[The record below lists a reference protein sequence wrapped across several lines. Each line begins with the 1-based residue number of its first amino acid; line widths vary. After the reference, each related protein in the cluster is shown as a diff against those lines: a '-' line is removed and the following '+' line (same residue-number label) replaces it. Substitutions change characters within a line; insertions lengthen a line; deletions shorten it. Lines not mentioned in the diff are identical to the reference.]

1 MPGLWLQNLAFY
13 SFQIAGV
20 AAAGALL
27 LRLLQIRI
35 PTIRLM
41 CWQAL
46 IAACLAL
53 PAIEPWLTAKTNG
66 NVQISMG
73 PAMTAGSAEGSRGMA
88 FPVVGIILLLVG
100 AGAAVRF
107 GILGLGL
114 LRLQR
119 YRRNSTFVPGAF
131 DDLQRRLGV
140 FADVQV
146 SAEVTGPVTFGF
158 LRPVILLP
166 EACLEDESI
175 ACHELVHVRR
185 HDWLFTVIE
194 ECILSLFWFHP
205 AMWWMIAEI
214 QLAREE
220 AVDREVV
227 AILNSRD
234 QYLESLLALAA
245 SRAGFDLA
253 PASPFLR
260 KRHLQKRVAALLKEV
275 SMSKFRVTSSL
286 AAFAAVLTL
295 TAWLGVRSFPLQ
307 AAPQENDSSNI
318 TVHSGPLPLLHRAA
332 VQYPKNALAK
342 HIEGTVVLELT
353 LSETG
358 TVTDARV
365 LSGPEELRGAAL
377 ESILEWHYSSEG
389 QLKTQ
394 ASIDFKVPTAEA
406 MPGTLMAP
414 PEDQAKLDRL
424 FIQAPDAIKQKLE
437 GHLPLREGDRIT
449 QSALNDLATAL
460 KDVDEHLRVTIHPNA
475 DKTGS
480 MMFITLY
487 SAGPGESPKRI
498 RVGGNAEQANLVQ
511 KVQPIYPPDA
521 KANRIQGLVRFSV
534 VIGKDGRVQN
544 LTLVSGDPVL
554 AQAAKDAVQQWV
566 YKPTL
571 LNGDP
576 VEVMTQ
582 VDVNFTLSQ

>member
-13 SFQIAGV
+13 SLQIAGV

-46 IAACLAL
+46 IAACIAL
-53 PAIEPWLTAKTNG
+53 PAIQPWLTAKTNG

-73 PAMTAGSAEGSRGMA
+73 PAMAAGAAHGSRAMA
-88 FPVVGIILLLVG
+88 FPVVGIVLLLVG

-114 LRLQR
+114 WKLRQ
-119 YRRNSTFVPGAF
+119 YRRNSTFAPGAF

-146 SAEVTGPVTFGF
+146 SAEVSGPVTFGF

-166 EACLEDESI
+166 EACLEDASI

-194 ECILSLFWFHP
+194 ECILSVFWFHP

-260 KRHLQKRVAALLKEV
+260 KRHLQKRVASLLKEV
-275 SMSKFRVTSSL
+275 SMSKFRLTSSL

-307 AAPQENDSSNI
+307 AAPQGNDSSNI

-342 HIEGTVVLELT
+342 HIEGTVALELT

-377 ESILEWHYSSEG
+377 QSVLEWHFASDA
-389 QLKTQ
+389 QPKTQ
-394 ASIDFKVPTAEA
+394 VSIDFKLPVAEA

-414 PEDQAKLDRL
+414 PEDQARLDRL

-449 QSALNDLATAL
+449 QSALNDLSSAL

-480 MMFITLY
+480 MIFIALN
-487 SAGPGESPKRI
+487 SPGPGEAPKRI
-498 RVGGNAEQANLVQ
+498 RVGGNVEAANIVQ
-511 KVQPIYPPDA
+511 KVTPIYPAEA
-521 KANRIQGLVRFSV
+521 KANRVQGSVRFTV
-534 VIGKDGRVQN
+534 IIGKDGRVQN

-571 LNGDP
+571 LNGAP

>member
-1 MPGLWLQNLAFY
+1 MSSLWLQNLSFY
-13 SFQIAGV
+13 SLQIAGI

-35 PTIRLM
+35 PSIRLM

-46 IAACLAL
+46 IAACLVL
-53 PAIEPWLTAKTNG
+53 PAIQPWLTTSARSSVRIT
-66 NVQISMG
+66 MG
-73 PAMTAGSAEGSRGMA
+73 PAMAAGAGESSRGMA
-88 FPVVGIILLLVG
+88 FPVVGTLLLLVG

-114 LRLQR
+114 ARLRR

-131 DDLQRRLGV
+131 DQLQRRLGV

-146 SAEVTGPVTFGF
+146 SSEVSGPVTFGF

-166 EACLEDESI
+166 AECLDNASI

-194 ECILSLFWFHP
+194 ECILSIFWFHP
-205 AMWWMIAEI
+205 AMWWMIGEV

-227 AILNSRD
+227 AILNSRE

-253 PASPFLR
+253 PASHFLR
-260 KRHLQKRVAALLKEV
+260 KRHLQKRVASLLKEV
-275 SMSKFRVTSSL
+275 SMSKFRLTSSL
-286 AAFAAVLTL
+286 AAFTAVLTL

-307 AAPQENDSSNI
+307 AAPQENDSANI

-332 VQYPKNALAK
+332 VQYPKSALAK
-342 HIEGTVVLELT
+342 HIEGTVALELT

-377 ESILEWHYSSEG
+377 QSVLEWHYSSDG
-389 QLKTQ
+389 QPKTQ

-414 PEDQAKLDRL
+414 P
-424 FIQAPDAIKQKLE
+424 
-437 GHLPLREGDRIT
+437 
-449 QSALNDLATAL
+449 
-460 KDVDEHLRVTIHPNA
+460 
-475 DKTGS
+475 
-480 MMFITLY
+480 
-487 SAGPGESPKRI
+487 
-498 RVGGNAEQANLVQ
+498 
-511 KVQPIYPPDA
+511 
-521 KANRIQGLVRFSV
+521 
-534 VIGKDGRVQN
+534 
-544 LTLVSGDPVL
+544 
-554 AQAAKDAVQQWV
+554 
-566 YKPTL
+566 
-571 LNGDP
+571 
-576 VEVMTQ
+576 
-582 VDVNFTLSQ
+582 

>member
-1 MPGLWLQNLAFY
+1 
-13 SFQIAGV
+13 
-20 AAAGALL
+20 
-27 LRLLQIRI
+27 
-35 PTIRLM
+35 
-41 CWQAL
+41 
-46 IAACLAL
+46 
-53 PAIEPWLTAKTNG
+53 
-66 NVQISMG
+66 
-73 PAMTAGSAEGSRGMA
+73 
-88 FPVVGIILLLVG
+88 
-100 AGAAVRF
+100 
-107 GILGLGL
+107 
-114 LRLQR
+114 
-119 YRRNSTFVPGAF
+119 
-131 DDLQRRLGV
+131 
-140 FADVQV
+140 
-146 SAEVTGPVTFGF
+146 
-158 LRPVILLP
+158 
-166 EACLEDESI
+166 
-175 ACHELVHVRR
+175 
-185 HDWLFTVIE
+185 
-194 ECILSLFWFHP
+194 
-205 AMWWMIAEI
+205 
-214 QLAREE
+214 
-220 AVDREVV
+220 
-227 AILNSRD
+227 
-234 QYLESLLALAA
+234 
-245 SRAGFDLA
+245 
-253 PASPFLR
+253 
-260 KRHLQKRVAALLKEV
+260 
-275 SMSKFRVTSSL
+275 
-286 AAFAAVLTL
+286 
-295 TAWLGVRSFPLQ
+295 
-307 AAPQENDSSNI
+307 
-318 TVHSGPLPLLHRAA
+318 LPLLHRAA

-389 QLKTQ
+389 QPKTE

>member
-1 MPGLWLQNLAFY
+1 
-13 SFQIAGV
+13 
-20 AAAGALL
+20 
-27 LRLLQIRI
+27 
-35 PTIRLM
+35 
-41 CWQAL
+41 
-46 IAACLAL
+46 
-53 PAIEPWLTAKTNG
+53 
-66 NVQISMG
+66 
-73 PAMTAGSAEGSRGMA
+73 
-88 FPVVGIILLLVG
+88 
-100 AGAAVRF
+100 
-107 GILGLGL
+107 
-114 LRLQR
+114 
-119 YRRNSTFVPGAF
+119 
-131 DDLQRRLGV
+131 
-140 FADVQV
+140 
-146 SAEVTGPVTFGF
+146 
-158 LRPVILLP
+158 
-166 EACLEDESI
+166 
-175 ACHELVHVRR
+175 
-185 HDWLFTVIE
+185 
-194 ECILSLFWFHP
+194 
-205 AMWWMIAEI
+205 MWWMIAEI

-275 SMSKFRVTSSL
+275 SMSKFRLTSSL

-295 TAWLGVRSFPLQ
+295 TAWLSVRSFPLQ
-307 AAPQENDSSNI
+307 AAAQENDSSNI
-318 TVHSGPLPLLHRAA
+318 TVHPGPLPLLHRAA

>member
-1 MPGLWLQNLAFY
+1 
-13 SFQIAGV
+13 
-20 AAAGALL
+20 
-27 LRLLQIRI
+27 
-35 PTIRLM
+35 
-41 CWQAL
+41 
-46 IAACLAL
+46 
-53 PAIEPWLTAKTNG
+53 
-66 NVQISMG
+66 
-73 PAMTAGSAEGSRGMA
+73 
-88 FPVVGIILLLVG
+88 VG

-166 EACLEDESI
+166 EACLDDASI

-275 SMSKFRVTSSL
+275 SMSKFRLTSSL

-295 TAWLGVRSFPLQ
+295 TAWLSVRSFPLQ
-307 AAPQENDSSNI
+307 AAAQENDSSNI
-318 TVHSGPLPLLHRAA
+318 TVHPGPLPLLHRAA